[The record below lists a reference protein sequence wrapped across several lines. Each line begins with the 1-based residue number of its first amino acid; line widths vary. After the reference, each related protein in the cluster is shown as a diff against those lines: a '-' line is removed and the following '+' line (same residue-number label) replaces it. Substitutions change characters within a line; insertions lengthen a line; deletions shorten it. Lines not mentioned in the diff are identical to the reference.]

1 MKRQKLF
8 TKNEEKIEKPLTWI
22 LMYFHEVTGTHILT
36 DRHKDRKSELFVETT
51 KQAKPKK
58 I

>member
-1 MKRQKLF
+1 
-8 TKNEEKIEKPLTWI
+8 
-22 LMYFHEVTGTHILT
+22 MYFHEVTGTHILT
-36 DRHKDRKSELFVETT
+36 YRHKDRKSELFVETT